1 MIFNKNAKIYKYIL
15 LDYIGGGNF
24 GEVWRAA
31 DLSLNTECALKL
43 IPPNRTSVD
52 ERLLEAKIGNRLNHV
67 NVVNIKYADVVEYE
81 HISSLVAIA
90 MPYYEKGSVVNMVNS
105 CNFLQTDLAIKCLI
119 DVLRGLEYLHE
130 NNYYHCDI
138 KPNNILV
145 GDNNEFILTDYG
157 ITCFSP
163 NHEAIKPKQIYLTH
177 VSPETLKDDI
187 YDIRTDIY
195 QVGLTAFRLFN
206 GISEISDK
214 FQSDPNKFKENVSN
228 GMLITDSDYQLYVPR
243 KIRRIINKAIEAD
256 PNKRYQTALAM
267 RRDLEQL
274 SIKGYCTS
282 NSNGE
287 KVFISGN
294 KEYRYEV
301 KEIDKNLYDLYVY
314 QKNIKSGRET
324 KASKFCK
331 AKIKNVDVKKQV
343 SQLVNNLI

>member
-331 AKIKNVDVKKQV
+331 AKIRKADVKKQIM
-343 SQLVNNLI
+343 QLANNLI

>member
-1 MIFNKNAKIYKYIL
+1 MIFNKNTTIYKYVL

-24 GEVWRAA
+24 GEVWRAK

-52 ERLLEAKIGNRLNHV
+52 DRLLEAKIGNKLNHV
-67 NVVNIKYADVVEYE
+67 NVVNIKYADVVEYGFN
-81 HISSLVAIA
+81 SSLVAIA
-90 MPYYEKGSVVNMVNS
+90 MPYYEKGSVINMVNS

-130 NNYYHCDI
+130 NDYYHCDI

-177 VSPETLKDDI
+177 VSPETLKEDV

-214 FQSDPNKFKENVSN
+214 FQSDPIRFKENVSN
-228 GMLITDSDYQLYVPR
+228 GVLINDSDYQLYVPR
-243 KIRRIINKAIEAD
+243 KIRRIINKAIDID

-274 SIKGYCTS
+274 SIKGYCTA
-282 NSNGE
+282 NSNGNI
-287 KVFISGN
+287 VFISGN

-301 KEIDKNLYDLYVY
+301 KETDKNLYDFYVY

>member
-1 MIFNKNAKIYKYIL
+1 MIFNKNVRIYKYIL

-24 GEVWRAA
+24 GEVWRAE

-52 ERLLEAKIGNRLNHV
+52 ERLLEAKIGNKLNHV

-81 HISSLVAIA
+81 RNSSLVAIA

-130 NNYYHCDI
+130 NDYYHCDI

-177 VSPETLKDDI
+177 VSPETLKEGV

-195 QVGLTAFRLFN
+195 QIGLTAFRLFN

-214 FQSDPNKFKENVSN
+214 FQSDPNQFEENVTN
-228 GMLITDSDYQLYVPR
+228 GVLITDSDYQLYVPR
-243 KIRRIINKAIEAD
+243 KIRRIINKAIDAD

-287 KVFISGN
+287 IVFISGN

-301 KEIDKNLYDLYVY
+301 EEIDKNLYNFYVY

-324 KASKFCK
+324 KVSKFCK
-331 AKIKNVDVKKQV
+331 AKIRKADVKKQV
-343 SQLVNNLI
+343 SQLANNLI